1 MAEPLLV
8 HCYMYYSIILFRAI
22 EEKFKLKIQWRG
34 SRSGKHDKWNTQ
46 FEREPEKY
54 LLESQEVG
62 RNEDRNMN
70 GCALIRLYG

>member
-8 HCYMYYSIILFRAI
+8 YFYIYSIILFRAI

-62 RNEDRNMN
+62 INMN
-70 GCALIRLYG
+70 ECALIRLYG

>member
-8 HCYMYYSIILFRAI
+8 HCYIYSIILFRAI

-62 RNEDRNMN
+62 MNDRNMN